1 MNLPAGTYYDT
12 PDKEYRA
19 WNALNYSSMA
29 DYNESQ
35 DHALMVKAAKSY
47 FEFGTAFELLVED
60 MAKGSKKFNER
71 FFVADAP
78 GAMPDDKN
86 PLAKW
91 IDGGEDLSSKYKW
104 NQPDKKTGEVRLSK
118 QSARLHTWLDECQQH
133 PGMMPK
139 GVDEMALLK
148 KMVDNLMKMQPF
160 ADELSRQQG
169 VYTEA
174 PLSEILPLANF
185 QVPIIWYV
193 GKLRKKALLDLIV
206 ETESTVYVFDIKT
219 TAELKRFIRMLM
231 DRYWIQ
237 ELHYTAG
244 LRSIFKGKEIVWRF
258 LVSSKA
264 EPWLSRPYCVDPM
277 RMDDCSGRY
286 NDLCTEYQAWVE
298 DGKPPKGWLSLEKVG
313 IWFN

>member
-1 MNLPAGTYYDT
+1 MNLKTGTYLDT

-19 WNALNYSSMA
+19 WNALNYSSIA
-29 DYNESQ
+29 DYNDSQ

-60 MAKGSKKFNER
+60 QAKGSKKFNER

-78 GAMPDDKN
+78 GDMPDE
-86 PLAKW
+86 LAGW
-91 IDGGEDLSSKYKW
+91 IDNKEDLGDKYRY
-104 NQPDKKTGEVRLSK
+104 KKDGTLNM
-118 QSARLHTWLDECQQH
+118 QSEKRHLWLDACQDN
-133 PGMMPK
+133 PGAMPK

-148 KMVDNLMKMQPF
+148 KMVDNFMKMQPF

-169 VYTEA
+169 VYSEV
-174 PLSEILPLANF
+174 PLSEILPIANF

-193 GKLRKKALLDLIV
+193 GKLMKKALLDLMV

-219 TAELKRFIRMLM
+219 TAELKRFVRMLM

-244 LRSIFKGKEIVWRF
+244 LKSIFKGKEIVWRF

-264 EPWLSRPYCVDPM
+264 EPWLSKPYCVDPM

-286 NDLCTEYQAWVE
+286 NDLCTEYQAWV
-298 DGKPPKGWLSLEKVG
+298 DDDKPPKGWLTLEKVG